1 MHSKRQNASL
11 YYSFLEEL
19 INEGAGC
26 TYTEINVGKYKDTKV
41 NAFKK
46 AKGLIILIIIFII
59 NDKLLTTFVISIFVG
74 PDR

>member
-26 TYTEINVGKYKDTKV
+26 TYTEINVGKYEDTKINV
-41 NAFKK
+41 FEK
-46 AKGLIILIIIFII
+46 AKGAV
-59 NDKLLTTFVISIFVG
+59 NVG
-74 PDR
+74 